1 MSQFLDAEPLDSG
14 DDLFDM
20 DVDFSAKPVDPVPEP
35 EQEVEQTPEEHRE
48 EIREEM
54 RGNAFAAIED
64 KLGLP
69 LGSTKEGIK
78 VAKETTK
85 AVAQSVQNVKSQYSI
100 IESKEQ
106 VNNALPVP
114 RYNIETLAEDRNRL
128 REMAFKNLD
137 MANKWL
143 ETLDEQVM
151 RQLEPTDQNWTA
163 AANMYKT
170 VSKGITDLTHMLVT
184 LRQEDE
190 LMKLQLSSNN
200 ANGTGSGSGSADGEP
215 ADPNDPLGSTKGR
228 PMTPQEVIAL
238 VREWGKERDAETDQ
252 LVKDEAEARQ
262 RGLLAKQTDDAKSE

>member
-14 DDLFDM
+14 DDLFGM
-20 DVDFSAKPVDPVPEP
+20 DVDFSAKPAVEEPVP
-35 EQEVEQTPEEHRE
+35 EQTPEEHRE

-54 RGNAFAAIED
+54 KGNAFAAIED

-78 VAKETTK
+78 AAKETTK
-85 AVAQSVQNVKSQYSI
+85 AVTQAVQNVKSQYSI
-100 IESKEQ
+100 IETKEQ
-106 VNNALPVP
+106 LNEALPVP
-114 RYNIETLAEDRNRL
+114 RYNIESLAEDRERL
-128 REMAFKNLD
+128 RKLAFKNLD

-151 RQLEPTDQNWTA
+151 RTLEPTDQNWTA

-190 LMKLQLSSNN
+190 LMKLQLSANN
-200 ANGTGSGSGSADGEP
+200 AASSGTTGGGSDATGE
-215 ADPNDPLGSTKGR
+215 AVDPSDPLGSTKGR

-238 VREWGKERDAETDQ
+238 VREWGKERDAETEQ
-252 LVKDEAEARQ
+252 LVKEEADARQ
-262 RGLLAKQTDDAKSE
+262 RGLVAKPDEDAKPE